1 MIKNIIFDFG
11 GVLVDWNP
19 EYLYSEV
26 FDNREDMDFFLSE
39 ICNSEWNTMQD
50 AGQTLAKGT
59 ELLTQK
65 YPEYSNL
72 IKMYYGKWEV
82 MLKDKIEANT
92 DLLPLLKNN
101 YRLFGLTN
109 WSAETFPIALN
120 RFSFFKLFEGI
131 VVSGEEKLVKP
142 DRRIFDVLL
151 NRYNIKANESLFI
164 DDNSDNI
171 IAADKLGF
179 KTIHYSDIDL
189 KEQLTNMNIL

>member
-19 EYLYSEV
+19 EYLYNEV
-26 FDNREDMDFFLSE
+26 FDNREDMNYFLSE

-59 ELLTQK
+59 ELLKQK
-65 YPEYSNL
+65 HPEYSNL
-72 IKMYYGKWEV
+72 IAMYYNKWEV
-82 MLKDKIEANT
+82 MLKDKIDANT
-92 DLLPLLKNN
+92 DLLPLLKVR
-101 YRLFGLTN
+101 YHLFGLTN
-109 WSAETFPIALN
+109 WSAETFPIALK
-120 RFSFFKLFEGI
+120 RFGFFKLFEGI

-151 NRYNIKANESLFI
+151 NRYNIKANESIFI
-164 DDNSDNI
+164 DDNRDNI
-171 IAADKLGF
+171 IAAEKLGF